1 MIKIHG
7 ITYESLLEDE
17 ENQIHGFVHVI
28 DSSGM
33 GFHYLTIFTPHEA
46 YRIGKN
52 LEVGCDNRTMSL
64 SDFNYHLILEI
75 IANATQGNPRP
86 ENSRFHKIRG

>member
-17 ENQIHGFVHVI
+17 ENQIHGFVHII

-52 LEVGCDNRTMSL
+52 LEVSCGNKVFIRFQL
-64 SDFNYHLILEI
+64 SPGSRNYC
-75 IANATQGNPRP
+75 Q
-86 ENSRFHKIRG
+86 